1 MKKTVLLTNDDGVAA
16 QGLELLYNV
25 LRKDYNVIIVAPHI
39 EQSGVGH
46 SFTFHQTL
54 YVTRHTDGFAE
65 NLYSLT
71 GSPADCV
78 KFAISQLLPKYPD
91 LIISGLNFGEN
102 SGISS
107 YYSGTVAGAREGAFW
122 RIRSFAFSLC
132 SEAQEYAEAYLKFV
146 PEIIRCINAPSV
158 VNDDK
163 VYFNINFPPVAPDT
177 VNGIK
182 FTRQSMAYF
191 QDNYKSVTSED
202 ADGYR
207 IFGEKVNIESS
218 NEYDSRALLDR
229 YITITPHSFDSTSYE
244 YYTALKELEG
254 VFSIKGEYYD

>member
-1 MKKTVLLTNDDGVAA
+1 MKKTVLLTNDDGIAA
-16 QGLELLYNV
+16 KGLELLYNV
-25 LRKDYNVIIVAPHI
+25 LRPEYNVIIVAPQI

-54 YVTRHTDGFAE
+54 FLTRHTDGFAE

-91 LIISGLNFGEN
+91 LIISGLNYGEN

-122 RIRSFAFSLC
+122 RIRSFAFSLS
-132 SEAQEYAEAYLKFV
+132 SEAQKYAEEYVTFV
-146 PEIIRCINAPSV
+146 PEIIRCIDDPTV
-158 VNDDK
+158 VSDEK
-163 VYFNINFPPVAPDT
+163 VYFNINFPPVAPET
-177 VNGIK
+177 INGIK

-191 QDNYKSVTSED
+191 QDSYESVTSD
-202 ADGYR
+202 ADEGYR
-207 IFGEKVNIESS
+207 IIGEKVNIETS
-218 NEYDSRALLDR
+218 NEYDSRALLDK
-229 YITITPHSFDSTSYE
+229 YITVTPHSFDSTSYE
-244 YYTALKELEG
+244 YYTALKKLEG